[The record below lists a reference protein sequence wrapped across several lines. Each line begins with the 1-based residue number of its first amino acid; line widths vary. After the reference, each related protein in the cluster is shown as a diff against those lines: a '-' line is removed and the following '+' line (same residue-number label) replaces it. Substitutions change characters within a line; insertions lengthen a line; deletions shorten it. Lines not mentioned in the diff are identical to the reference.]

1 MRYVVLLVLLLG
13 FTAPVHAGSDDVT
26 FTCTWRTLDENIYET
41 FVIDLKKKTI
51 LWVNEEERI
60 EASEF
65 NESFILFSGTKTHV
79 HGNYAEHL
87 TEVDIE
93 MKIDRVSGA
102 FHVLSDQ
109 VKALKIGECVIGK
122 LF

>member
-1 MRYVVLLVLLLG
+1 MKYVVILVLLLG
-13 FTAPVHAGSDDVT
+13 FTAPVHAGSDNVT

-65 NESFILFSGTKTHV
+65 NESFIRFSGTKTHV

-87 TEVDIE
+87 TEVVIE
-93 MKIDRVSGA
+93 IKIDSVSGA

-109 VKALKIGECVIGK
+109 FQALKSWGMCDW
-122 LF
+122 